1 MEEVIINPPKEIPE
15 LSTEKAPVYKKPVA
29 KKRATKSTKKRAA
42 YKFDS
47 KKIYGHRNVS

>member
-29 KKRATKSTKKRAA
+29 KNELQNRQRREQLISLIQ
-42 YKFDS
+42 
-47 KKIYGHRNVS
+47 KIYGHRNVS

>member
-29 KKRATKSTKKRAA
+29 KKTS
-42 YKFDS
+42 YKIDKEES
-47 KKIYGHRNVS
+47 SL